1 VKIPKPVNAAW
12 DWVEDHV
19 RLIALV
25 VAVMIAASTVLW
37 IPLLAAF
44 VVGATVGGV
53 VVQLRMAARVTR
65 LRDETDDLLRENGAL
80 RHEKTVL
87 ASGVISSQAL
97 LTQRLPMITD
107 VSEDQ

>member
-25 VAVMIAASTVLW
+25 VALMIAASTVLW

-44 VVGATVGGV
+44 VVGATAGGV
-53 VVQLRMAARVTR
+53 VVQLRMAERVTR
-65 LRDETDDLLRENGAL
+65 LRAETDDLLRENGAL

-87 ASGVISSQAL
+87 ASGVLSSQTL
-97 LTQRLPMITD
+97 LTQRLPMIPD
-107 VSEDQ
+107 APEDH

>member
-1 VKIPKPVNAAW
+1 MKIPKPINAAW
-12 DWVEDHV
+12 DWVEEHF

-25 VAVMIAASTVLW
+25 VTLLIAAWTVFW

-53 VVQLRMAARVTR
+53 VVQLRMAVR
-65 LRDETDDLLRENGAL
+65 LTGLRAETDDLLRENGAL

-87 ASGVISSQAL
+87 ASGVMSAQTL
-97 LTQRLPMITD
+97 LTQRLPVIPD
-107 VSEDQ
+107 DPEDR